1 VIGLAQRRLSQRAL
15 VYLLALLVAAFYG
28 IPLLFM
34 LSTSVKLPAEVFTT
48 PPTLLP
54 SRITFDNY
62 TAVFSLDFVRFF
74 WNSLVVAVGTTA
86 LALIFGIGASYA
98 FSRLQFRGRRAMLAG
113 IILTQL
119 LPLAVLIIPI
129 YRVARSL
136 HLLNTYPGLMI
147 AYLTFDLPVA
157 IWLMRGF
164 YVAIPK
170 DLEEAAQLDGASP
183 LQAFLHVTLPLAVP
197 GITATAAYCFFM
209 AWQDFM
215 FALVFM
221 SDNSMRTLPLGV
233 LGYIGEH
240 QTDWGKL
247 MAASVMLMVPVFVIF
262 AVVQRQFVSGL
273 TRGAVKG

>member
-1 VIGLAQRRLSQRAL
+1 MTGTLPNRLLVGLFA
-15 VYLLALLVAAFYG
+15 VLVAAFYG

-34 LSTSVKLPAEVFTT
+34 ISTSVKLPTAVFTT

-54 SRITFDNY
+54 RAITFDNY
-62 TAVFSLDFVRFF
+62 HAILGLDYVRLFY
-74 WNSLVVAVGTTA
+74 NRLVVAAGTTV
-86 LALIFGIGASYA
+86 LALLFGIGSSYA
-98 FSRLQFRGRRAMLAG
+98 FSRLHFRGRKPLLIA

-129 YRVARSL
+129 YRIAHSL
-136 HLLNTYPGLMI
+136 ALLNTYPGLMV

-164 YVAIPK
+164 YVGIPRE
-170 DLEEAAQLDGASP
+170 LEDAAQIDGANAF
-183 LQAFLHVTLPLAVP
+183 QAFRQVTLPLAIP
-197 GITATAAYCFFM
+197 GIMATAAYCFFM

-221 SDNSMRTLPLGV
+221 TDNDKRTLPLGV
-233 LGYIGEH
+233 LSYIGEH

-247 MAASVMLMVPVFVIF
+247 MAASVLLMIPVFVIF
-262 AVVQRQFVSGL
+262 ALVQRQFVSGL

>member
-1 VIGLAQRRLSQRAL
+1 MTGTLPNRLLIGLFA
-15 VYLLALLVAAFYG
+15 VLVAAFYG

-34 LSTSVKLPAEVFTT
+34 ISTSVKLPTAVFTT

-54 SRITFDNY
+54 RAITFDNY
-62 TAVFSLDFVRFF
+62 HAILGLDYVRFF
-74 WNSLVVAVGTTA
+74 FNSLVVAAGTTV
-86 LALIFGIGASYA
+86 LALLFGIGSSYA
-98 FSRLQFRGRRAMLAG
+98 FSRLHFRGRKPLLIA

-129 YRVARSL
+129 YRIAHSL
-136 HLLNTYPGLMI
+136 ALLNTYPGLMV

-164 YVAIPK
+164 YVGIPRE
-170 DLEEAAQLDGASP
+170 LEDAAQIDGANAF
-183 LQAFLHVTLPLAVP
+183 QAFRQVTLPLAIP
-197 GITATAAYCFFM
+197 GIMATAAYCFFM

-221 SDNSMRTLPLGV
+221 TDNDKRTLPLGV
-233 LGYIGEH
+233 LSYIGEH

-247 MAASVMLMVPVFVIF
+247 MAASVLLMIPVFVIF
-262 AVVQRQFVSGL
+262 ALVQRQFVSGL

>member
-1 VIGLAQRRLSQRAL
+1 MTGTLPNRLLVGLFA
-15 VYLLALLVAAFYG
+15 VLVAAFYG
-28 IPLLFM
+28 IPILFM
-34 LSTSVKLPAEVFTT
+34 VSTSVKLPDAIFTT
-48 PPTLLP
+48 PPTLIP
-54 SRITFDNY
+54 RAITLDNY
-62 TAVFSLDFVRFF
+62 RAILGLDYIRFF
-74 WNSLVVAVGTTA
+74 VNSLMVAAGTTV
-86 LALIFGIGASYA
+86 LALLFGIGSSYA
-98 FSRLQFRGRRAMLAG
+98 FSRLHFRGRKSLLIS

-136 HLLNTYPGLMI
+136 GLLNTYPGLMM

-164 YVAIPK
+164 YVGIPRE
-170 DLEEAAQLDGASP
+170 LEEAAQLDGASP
-183 LQAFLHVTLPLAVP
+183 FQAFRHVTLPLAVP
-197 GITATAAYCFFM
+197 GIMATAAYCFFM

-221 SDNSMRTLPLGV
+221 SDNTKRTLPLGV
-233 LGYIGEH
+233 LSYIGEH

-247 MAASVMLMVPVFVIF
+247 MAASVLLMVPVFVIF
-262 AVVQRQFVSGL
+262 ALVQRQFVSGL

>member
-1 VIGLAQRRLSQRAL
+1 MIPAIPNRVLVAL
-15 VYLLALLVAAFYG
+15 FALLVTVFYG
-28 IPLLFM
+28 TPLLFM
-34 LSTSVKLPAEVFTT
+34 ISTSVKLPDAVFTT

-54 SRITFDNY
+54 RAITLDNY
-62 TAVFSLDFVRFF
+62 RAILGLDYVRFF
-74 WNSLVVAVGTTA
+74 FNSLVVAAGTTV
-86 LALIFGIGASYA
+86 LALLFGIGSSYA
-98 FSRLQFRGRRAMLAG
+98 FSRLHFRGRKPLLIA

-129 YRVARSL
+129 YRIAHSL
-136 HLLNTYPGLMI
+136 ALLNTYPGLMV

-164 YVAIPK
+164 YVGIPRE
-170 DLEEAAQLDGASP
+170 LEDAAQIDGANAF
-183 LQAFLHVTLPLAVP
+183 QAFRQVTLPLAIP
-197 GITATAAYCFFM
+197 GIMATAAYCFFM

-221 SDNSMRTLPLGV
+221 TDNDKRTLPLGV
-233 LGYIGEH
+233 LSYIGEH

-247 MAASVMLMVPVFVIF
+247 MAASVLLMIPVFVIF
-262 AVVQRQFVSGL
+262 ALVQRQFVSGL

>member
-1 VIGLAQRRLSQRAL
+1 MTGTLPNRLLVGLFA
-15 VYLLALLVAAFYG
+15 VLVAAFYG

-34 LSTSVKLPAEVFTT
+34 ISTSVKLPTAVFTT

-54 SRITFDNY
+54 RAITFDNY
-62 TAVFSLDFVRFF
+62 HAILGLDYVRFF
-74 WNSLVVAVGTTA
+74 FNSLVVAAGTTV
-86 LALIFGIGASYA
+86 LALLFGIGSSYA
-98 FSRLQFRGRRAMLAG
+98 FSRLHFRGRKPLLIA

-129 YRVARSL
+129 YRIAHSL
-136 HLLNTYPGLMI
+136 ALLNTYPGLMV

-164 YVAIPK
+164 YVGIPRE
-170 DLEEAAQLDGASP
+170 LEDAAQIDGANAF
-183 LQAFLHVTLPLAVP
+183 QAFRQVTLPLAIP
-197 GITATAAYCFFM
+197 GIMATAAYCFFM

-221 SDNSMRTLPLGV
+221 TDNDKRTLPLGV
-233 LGYIGEH
+233 LSYIGEH

-247 MAASVMLMVPVFVIF
+247 MAASVLLMIPVFVIF
-262 AVVQRQFVSGL
+262 ALVQRQFVSGL